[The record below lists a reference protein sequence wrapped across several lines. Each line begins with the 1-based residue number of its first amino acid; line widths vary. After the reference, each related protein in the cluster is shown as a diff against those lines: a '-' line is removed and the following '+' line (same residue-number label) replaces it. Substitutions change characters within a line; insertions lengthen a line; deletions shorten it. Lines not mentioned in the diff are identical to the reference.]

1 MLFGGAIFA
10 QAPDRFP
17 GHLIHIIVIFRFC
30 FKIIVAAV
38 IKADGSVPFYDVS
51 AFFKQVGD
59 VFVIMFLHD
68 IHGPHDMHII
78 KPGLF
83 VKVCQVPVCTEFGIR
98 MEDTGT
104 GKEPVYQV
112 WVKCNLRVG
121 CRSIKKGAD
130 LQVVVKLLEK
140 EVANVKLP
148 AGRDCG
154 VVGLKFFGKVVFSFR
169 ETWLL
174 FLASSLYLATC
185 SLA

>member
-1 MLFGGAIFA
+1 
-10 QAPDRFP
+10 
-17 GHLIHIIVIFRFC
+17 
-30 FKIIVAAV
+30 
-38 IKADGSVPFYDVS
+38 
-51 AFFKQVGD
+51 
-59 VFVIMFLHD
+59 
-68 IHGPHDMHII
+68 MHVI

-154 VVGLKFFGKVVFSFR
+154 VAGLKFFGKVDSELQRNLVVVFS
-169 ETWLL
+169 LL
-174 FLASSLYLATC
+174 IIFSDLLPCIGERVVGYPQKL
-185 SLA
+185 